1 MHSLA
6 EFFHTNQ
13 VIVYFV
19 YGEAFFVLGLAI
31 AIQSRTHSQLALARR
46 LWLLA
51 TFGIVHAVYEWGA
64 VFIPIQQ
71 TYLPAGIIS
80 ILRVLQLLLGTVS
93 FLALFQFGVELL
105 ILSARRLR
113 LLSVLPT
120 AVFMLWGLAIF
131 VGEATFH
138 TTLDDVLVSGDV
150 LARYGLALPGA
161 IAAGVGLLWQARQ
174 VGEMDL
180 PRIARYFRAAA
191 FAFFGYAGM
200 SAFVPRD
207 DFFPASVFNYDIVL
221 ETVGVPVPVFRAILG
236 AAIAYL
242 IIRGSEIFDVE
253 TDRILEEVA
262 QARAV
267 SADRERI
274 GRELHDGI
282 IQSLYAAGLM
292 LEDASLT
299 IGENATGAQERIR
312 DVIDALNR
320 SIRDIRR
327 YILDL
332 RSETNTGDLAASL
345 EQIVHNFRL
354 ETLIDAEFRTE
365 GTRRTTVTREE
376 EDQLLT
382 IAREALTNVSKH
394 ARATRVDIVL
404 TYRAKQVELDIED
417 NGIGFSRNGHST
429 WTEGEHQ
436 GLRNMQERADLVGAQ
451 LAVDSGPGQGTRIRV
466 IVPLPTV
473 QVPPGDRRSNHS

>member
-1 MHSLA
+1 MPSLA

-31 AIQSRTHSQLALARR
+31 ALQSRKHSQLPLGRR

-71 TYLPAGIIS
+71 TYLPTALIN

-93 FLALFQFGVELL
+93 FLALFQFGVELWVL
-105 ILSARRLR
+105 GARRLR
-113 LLSVLPT
+113 WVSALPT
-120 AVFMLWGLAIF
+120 AIFMLWALAIF

-207 DFFPASVFNYDIVL
+207 NFFPASVFNYNVVL
-221 ETVGVPVPVFRAILG
+221 ETIGVPVPVFRAILG
-236 AAIAYL
+236 AW
-242 IIRGSEIFDVE
+242 RC
-253 TDRILEEVA
+253 RRRR
-262 QARAV
+262 RA
-267 SADRERI
+267 S
-274 GRELHDGI
+274 
-282 IQSLYAAGLM
+282 SLRP
-292 LEDASLT
+292 AS
-299 IGENATGAQERIR
+299 
-312 DVIDALNR
+312 
-320 SIRDIRR
+320 
-327 YILDL
+327 
-332 RSETNTGDLAASL
+332 
-345 EQIVHNFRL
+345 
-354 ETLIDAEFRTE
+354 
-365 GTRRTTVTREE
+365 
-376 EDQLLT
+376 
-382 IAREALTNVSKH
+382 
-394 ARATRVDIVL
+394 
-404 TYRAKQVELDIED
+404 
-417 NGIGFSRNGHST
+417 
-429 WTEGEHQ
+429 
-436 GLRNMQERADLVGAQ
+436 
-451 LAVDSGPGQGTRIRV
+451 
-466 IVPLPTV
+466 
-473 QVPPGDRRSNHS
+473 